1 MSLNPQSMARLSM
14 ASASPLAPGAR
25 GAGCV
30 VERAGIIGTHGN
42 SFFELLRG
50 TVLVANESLGVG
62 EQHAR
67 SDVFWNNIDLVFER
81 IHEFFA

>member
-14 ASASPLAPGAR
+14 ASTSRSP